1 MVSKRFP
8 IQGGLTVSWEAA
20 ENAYRGYTRLYRDAQ
35 SLERIAERGGFGLG
49 EFVGLVLAARAS
61 SRAAGLNI
69 VRTRLTDDQ
78 YTKVLAKADIRS
90 EP

>member
-1 MVSKRFP
+1 VSKRFP
-8 IQGGLTVSWEAA
+8 IQGGLSVSWAAA
-20 ENAYRGYTRLYRDAQ
+20 EQAYRGYTRLYSDAQ

-49 EFVGLVLAARAS
+49 EFVCLVLAARAP

-78 YTKVLAKADIRS
+78 YTKVLAESDIRS
-90 EP
+90 DA